1 MLPRMKT
8 IAIANHKGGV
18 GKTVTAVNL
27 AAGFANKGYRT
38 LLVDADA
45 QGHATFWF
53 VETLDNVE
61 FDLQDV
67 IGQSVPPR
75 QAILSTR
82 IEDLDLLPAT
92 LALARLE
99 IELTTMARREDRITR
114 ALGHVEN
121 RYDYVVIDMAPNLSL
136 VSLAALAAATDIIT
150 PVSATQLAVGALGT
164 FLGWLEDFRRE
175 EVITARYLGAVVTM
189 ADARTRVT
197 REVLATLK
205 EGNIPLFD
213 TVIPRRV
220 GVEDQVAG
228 RLVASD
234 NNAAGAVVGAA
245 YRKLVDE
252 VLAALDE
259 PRKEIGIYGS

>member
-1 MLPRMKT
+1 MK
-8 IAIANHKGGV
+8 IVAIANHKGGV

-45 QGHATFWF
+45 QGHTTFWF
-53 VETLDNVE
+53 VETLADVE

-75 QAILSTR
+75 QAILTTR
-82 IEDLDLLPAT
+82 IEGLDLLPAT

-99 IELTTMARREDRITR
+99 IELTTMARREDRIKR
-114 ALGHVEN
+114 ALGHVEDL
-121 RYDYVVIDMAPNLSL
+121 YDYVVIDLAPNLSL
-136 VSLAALAAATDIIT
+136 ISLAALTAATDIIT
-150 PVSATQLAVGALGT
+150 PVSATQLAVAALGT

-205 EGNIPLFD
+205 ESNIPLFH
-213 TVIPRRV
+213 TIIPRRV

-234 NNAAGAVVGAA
+234 NNTAGAAVGAA
-245 YRKLVDE
+245 YGKLVHE
-252 VLAALDE
+252 VLAALGK
-259 PRKEIGIYGS
+259 PRKEVDIYGS

>member
-1 MLPRMKT
+1 
-8 IAIANHKGGV
+8 
-18 GKTVTAVNL
+18 
-27 AAGFANKGYRT
+27 
-38 LLVDADA
+38 
-45 QGHATFWF
+45 
-53 VETLDNVE
+53 
-61 FDLQDV
+61 
-67 IGQSVPPR
+67 
-75 QAILSTR
+75 
-82 IEDLDLLPAT
+82 
-92 LALARLE
+92 
-99 IELTTMARREDRITR
+99 
-114 ALGHVEN
+114 
-121 RYDYVVIDMAPNLSL
+121 
-136 VSLAALAAATDIIT
+136 
-150 PVSATQLAVGALGT
+150 
-164 FLGWLEDFRRE
+164 
-175 EVITARYLGAVVTM
+175 VTM